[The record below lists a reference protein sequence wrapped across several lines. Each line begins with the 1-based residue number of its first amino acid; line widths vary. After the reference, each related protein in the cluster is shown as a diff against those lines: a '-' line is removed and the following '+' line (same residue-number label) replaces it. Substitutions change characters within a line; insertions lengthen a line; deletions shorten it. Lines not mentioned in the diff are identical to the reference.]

1 MATVTFGMG
10 INGASRATGTTV
22 VIDTFRAFTTAA
34 VLFDAGIDSLY
45 LAESLDEARQLAGDL
60 GGLLCGEDDGRRPPD
75 FDLSNSPLEA
85 SERVDLAGQTVV
97 QRTSSGTRSVV
108 AALRAGAHPVF
119 AASFVVASATAAAAS
134 TGGAVMIISAGLHGT
149 EPADED
155 DLTARFIAD
164 TIDGSVPDAHT
175 AERIRTCDRAV
186 TLMRAPWAHP
196 GDVFIA
202 GDLDRYPFA
211 MEAVTDAEGRVQLI
225 RSAS

>member
-10 INGASRATGTTV
+10 IDGASRATGTTI

-45 LAESLDEARQLAGDL
+45 LTESLDEARQLAGTV

-75 FDLSNSPLEA
+75 FDLSNSPYEA
-85 SERVDLAGQTVV
+85 SVRDDLAGTTVV

-108 AALRAGAHPVF
+108 AALRSRAQPVF

-134 TGGAVMIISAGLHGT
+134 AGDVVTIISAGLHGT
-149 EPADED
+149 EPSEED

-164 TIDGSVPDAHT
+164 TIEGSTPDAET
-175 AERIRTCDRAV
+175 SERIRTCDRAV
-186 TLMRAPWAHP
+186 TLMRASWAHP
-196 GDVFIA
+196 GDVDIA

-211 MEAVTDAEGRVQLI
+211 MEAVIDATGRVQLV
-225 RSAS
+225 RSDS